1 MSSKAKSMRWDPYVL
16 ATDAEFS
23 NFWREHLSTKERD
36 VLFVV
41 GRGFDV
47 RASEACTKILACGGN
62 GQRNAWLIA
71 FSNGL
76 VDSETRKKLTA
87 ENQSKYENIFGE
99 ENITP
104 LDVNLSTNGRQSA
117 TSRNVVN
124 ALRDVDTLRKY
135 TDVIVDISAMPRM
148 VAMTAISTFIHLL
161 DKLFKEKGV
170 DVNLHVTASE
180 SVSSDRAASSA
191 SLSDSVTS
199 VVGFS
204 GRLNS
209 EVDEHIPRVWFPIL
223 GEDQSARLSLIRQ
236 ELRPDE
242 ICPVVPF
249 PSRNSRRG
257 DQIVDEYR
265 QILFDEF
272 QVEPKNIL
280 HASEYNP
287 FEAYRQ
293 LHGAIDRYRDSLSE
307 LGGCKAFVSPL
318 SSKLLSIGALLAC
331 YDHRA
336 KRGTQSDLHVGMPY
350 VETATYGEP
359 TQSITDGMELYSMWI
374 RGEWER

>member
-1 MSSKAKSMRWDPYVL
+1 MRWDPYVL
-16 ATDAEFS
+16 APHSEFGA
-23 NFWREHLSTKERD
+23 FWTQHLSEKERNL
-36 VLFVV
+36 LFIV

-47 RASEACTKILACGGN
+47 RATEVCTQIIACGGQ
-62 GQRNAWLIA
+62 GARQAWLVA

-76 VDSETRKKLTA
+76 IDSKLRKELT
-87 ENQSKYENIFGE
+87 EDNQKKYVSIFGE
-99 ENITP
+99 DNIKP
-104 LDVNLSTNGRQSA
+104 LEVSLSTNGRQAA
-117 TSRNVVN
+117 TSRSVMRAIRNV
-124 ALRDVDTLRKY
+124 DVLRKY
-135 TDVIVDISAMPRM
+135 TDVIIDISAMPRI
-148 VAMTAISTFIHLL
+148 VAMTAISQLIHLL
-161 DKLFKEKGV
+161 DKLFEDEGIE
-170 DVNLHVTASE
+170 VNLHVTTCE
-180 SVSSDRAASSA
+180 SVSSDRAATSA

-204 GRLNS
+204 GRLNG

-223 GEDQSARLSLIRQ
+223 GEGQGARLSLIRQ

-249 PSRNSRRG
+249 PTRNARRG
-257 DQIVDEYR
+257 DEIIGEYR

-293 LHGAIDRYRDSLSE
+293 LYGAIDRYRDALRE
-307 LGGCKAFVSPL
+307 LGGCKAYVSPL

-336 KRGTQSDLHVGMPY
+336 ERGSQSDLHIGMPY
-350 VETATYGEP
+350 VETATYNEP
-359 TQSITDGMELYSMWI
+359 TQSSADGMELYSMWI